1 MSPLSLL
8 RRSGGVLAGIVALT
22 LLPVNAGHAFH
33 WPWEKDKSKAAA
45 KASSRSTASQKPTV
59 TEKTHADKPSADDKS
74 AAVFKCDPN
83 TFRIIVDVGHTLE
96 SDGAMSA
103 RNVPEFQFNL
113 SLAKRIVD
121 GLKAGGFPETKL
133 LVTTGKARP
142 SLFRRVAAA
151 DALKGNFLLSI
162 HHDSVPDKFMENWNF
177 EGKPSHFSDRFS
189 GYSVFV
195 SRSNMDFKTS
205 LAFAKLLGRQ
215 MKAQGLQYATQ
226 YSQAIMGR
234 YQFDLLDKDVG
245 VYAHDQLIVL
255 MYPRMPAALLEA
267 GSIINRDEELKMAS
281 AERQDMTVKA
291 VTAAMK
297 QFCGGAMPQPEAKSV
312 PEASNQPP
320 LLEAK
325 QGGSSPAPQG
335 RQTAPTLSA
344 VKQDAAPPAAQDK
357 TQESVAPAAAADAK
371 VQTQATDAAQQK

>member
-1 MSPLSLL
+1 MTPLSLL
-8 RRSGGVLAGIVALT
+8 RRGGAILTGIVALT
-22 LLPVNAGHAFH
+22 LLPLHAGHAFH
-33 WPWEKDKSKAAA
+33 WPWEKDKREAA
-45 KASSRSTASQKPTV
+45 KASSRPAATEKSQADKKTASDEQP
-59 TEKTHADKPSADDKS
+59 
-74 AAVFKCDPN
+74 AAFKCDPT

-113 SLAKRIVD
+113 SLAKRIVA
-121 GLKAGGFPETKL
+121 GLKAAGFPETKL
-133 LVTTGKARP
+133 LVTSGKARP
-142 SLFRRVAAA
+142 SLVRRVAAA

-162 HHDSVPDKFMENWNF
+162 HHDSAPDKFMENWTF
-177 EGKPSHFSDRFS
+177 EGKPSHYTDRFS

-226 YSQAIMGR
+226 YTQAFMGR
-234 YQFDLLDKDVG
+234 YQFDLMDKDVG

-291 VTAAMK
+291 VTTAMK
-297 QFCGGAMPQPEAKSV
+297 QFCGVAPPQTQPEAKSV

-320 LLEAK
+320 SSEQVTRGLEATS
-325 QGGSSPAPQG
+325 QPA
-335 RQTAPTLSA
+335 S
-344 VKQDAAPPAAQDK
+344 
-357 TQESVAPAAAADAK
+357 TQSQSK
-371 VQTQATDAAQQK
+371 